1 MQYIDILER
10 IKPIALRPY
19 RIAIVGC
26 ICMAILIVIVW
37 CLVSRF
43 ANRNGEQSSLLS
55 KIIRFGVS
63 KRKIAV
69 IVLCLLTVSLWKG
82 FELFTAQKEIEADI
96 IGRDFS
102 VYEGEIFLM
111 NHGNSI
117 CLSDLDVFV
126 EIVEFDESWNHALD
140 LSESTS
146 VRVVYGKN
154 SLIVV
159 KIEPLSDEVDS

>member
-10 IKPIALRPY
+10 IKPIALLPY

-37 CLVSRF
+37 CLISRF

-69 IVLCLLTVSLWKG
+69 IVLCLLAVSVWNG

-96 IGRDFS
+96 IGRDFL

-111 NHGNSI
+111 RESI

-126 EIVEFDESWNHALD
+126 EIVEFDESWDHALE
-140 LSESTS
+140 LSRMSMP

-159 KIEPLSDEVDS
+159 AIEPISDKVD